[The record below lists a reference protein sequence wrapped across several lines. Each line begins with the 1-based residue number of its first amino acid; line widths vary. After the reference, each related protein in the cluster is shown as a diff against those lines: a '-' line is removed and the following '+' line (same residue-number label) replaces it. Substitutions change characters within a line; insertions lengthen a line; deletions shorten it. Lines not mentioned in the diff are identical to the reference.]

1 MLLRLLFVLV
11 AFLAIA
17 SLANAQQSYVWAG
30 KVVKVS
36 SQRASGKSP
45 YSPEKVL
52 GEPNAYPH
60 GEVSAEAWSPK
71 RENASEES
79 IEVSFKKSLR
89 PQQVAVVESANPGSV
104 SKIELVDTKGERYAV
119 YNNDNPGPLPVPF
132 RVLSVNF
139 PQTPYRV
146 VGVVVTMQTDRVE
159 GFNQIDAI
167 GIAET
172 KETFV
177 KRELATAKG
186 EVKFDSLL
194 INAGSA
200 VNTRYT
206 EIKPVISSDG
216 KTLFFAR
223 QGHPENI
230 GGRDD
235 PQDVWYAKLEDPVR
249 QTWSEARNLG
259 RPINNEG
266 PNGVASVSPDGNT
279 ILLINTYSADGV
291 LSPGGASLATRT
303 KTGWSAPVKLNILSY
318 YNNSKQNVD
327 YFLCNSG
334 KILLMSVQRDDGAG
348 DLDIYV
354 SFLQKFGVWSKP
366 LNLGKTINTGK
377 ADFAPFMAA
386 DEKTLYFASEGHKG
400 YGKSD
405 IFYSK
410 RLDDTWQSWSKPM
423 NLGPDVNTADWDA
436 YYTLSAAADHAYLV
450 SNRQG
455 TEKSRDILRIALVP
469 EFRPEPVIL
478 VTGKVLDARTKQ
490 PLQAKIIY
498 YSLVTGEELGVATT
512 NPEDGTYTIVLPSG
526 TSYGYLAEADGYI
539 AISENIDATDITDY
553 TEERRDLYMVPM
565 EVGQK
570 IKLNNIFFAQSKFY
584 LRESS
589 FSELN
594 RLVRIMNDYPNL
606 EILVEGHTDNQGNPK
621 LNLDLSVDR
630 VSEVKK
636 YLERKGIEPNRV
648 GTKGWGDTK
657 PIASNAQ
664 EETRRLN
671 RRVEFTITKK

>member
-1 MLLRLLFVLV
+1 MLPKLFSVLILV
-11 AFLAIA
+11 FLTIGAA
-17 SLANAQQSYVWAG
+17 HAQQDYVWAA

-36 SQRASGKSP
+36 SQQASGKSSYGP
-45 YSPEKVL
+45 DKVL
-52 GEPNAYPH
+52 GEPNANPP
-60 GEVSAEAWSPK
+60 GEVSAQAWSPK
-71 RENASEES
+71 REDASEEF

-89 PQQVAVVESANPGSV
+89 PQQVAVVENVNPGTISR
-104 SKIELVDTKGERYAV
+104 IELVDGKGERHAV
-119 YNNDNPGPLPVPF
+119 YANDTPGPLPVPF
-132 RVLSVNF
+132 RVLSVVF
-139 PQTPYRV
+139 PMTTYRV
-146 VGVVVTMQTDRVE
+146 VGVVVTMRTDKVD
-159 GFNQIDAI
+159 GVNQIDAI
-167 GIAET
+167 GVAET
-172 KETFV
+172 TESFV
-177 KRELATAKG
+177 KQDLKRKG
-186 EVKFDSLL
+186 GIRFDSVLVS
-194 INAGSA
+194 AGTT
-200 VNTRYT
+200 VNTRFT
-206 EIKPVISSDG
+206 ETKPVISSDG
-216 KTLFFAR
+216 RTLFFAR
-223 QGHPENI
+223 QGHPGNT
-230 GGRDD
+230 GGSSD
-235 PQDVWYAKLEDPVR
+235 PQDVWYARLQDPTK
-249 QTWSEARNLG
+249 QSWSEARNLG
-259 RPINNEG
+259 RPVNNDE

-279 ILLINTYSADGV
+279 ILVINAYNADGTV
-291 LSPGGASLATRT
+291 SPGGVSLSSRT
-303 KTGWSAPVKLNILSY
+303 KTGWSAPVKLNILNY

-334 KILLMSVQRDDGAG
+334 RVLLMSVQRDDGAG

-377 ADFAPFMAA
+377 ADFAPFVGA

-450 SNRQG
+450 SNRNG
-455 TEKSRDILRIALVP
+455 TENSRDIFRIALVP
-469 EFRPEPVIL
+469 AFRPEPVIL
-478 VTGKVLDARTKQ
+478 VTGRVLDARTKQ

-498 YSLVTGEELGVATT
+498 ESLVTGEELGVATT

-526 TSYGYLAEADGYI
+526 TSYGYLAEAKSYV
-539 AISENIDATDITDY
+539 AISENIDATETKEYIQV
-553 TEERRDLYMVPM
+553 RRDLYMVPM

-570 IKLNNIFFAQSKFY
+570 IKLNNVFFAQSKFY

-594 RLVRIMNDYPNL
+594 RLVRIMNDYPKL
-606 EILVEGHTDNQGNPK
+606 EILVEGHTDNQGSPK

-630 VSEVKK
+630 VNEVKK
-636 YLERKGIEPNRV
+636 YLVRKGIAENRIS
-648 GTKGWGDTK
+648 TKGWGDTK
-657 PIASNAQ
+657 PIASNEK

>member
-1 MLLRLLFVLV
+1 MLLRLLFALLV
-11 AFLAIA
+11 YFAVA
-17 SLANAQQSYVWAG
+17 SFAHAQQSYVWAG

-36 SQRASGKSP
+36 SQQATGKSP
-45 YSPEKVL
+45 FSPDKVL
-52 GEPNAYPH
+52 GEPNAYPL
-60 GEVSAEAWSPK
+60 GEVNAEAWSPK

-89 PQQVAVVESANPGSV
+89 PLQVAVVESANPGAV
-104 SKIELVDTKGERYAV
+104 SKIELVDTKGERHAV
-119 YNNDNPGPLPVPF
+119 YNNDAPGPLPVPF
-132 RVLSVNF
+132 RVLSVTF
-139 PQTPYRV
+139 PMTPYRV
-146 VGVVVTMQTDRVE
+146 VGVVVTLKPDRVE

-172 KETFV
+172 KEAFV
-177 KRELATAKG
+177 KRELVAAKG
-186 EVKFDSLL
+186 DVKFDSSLV
-194 INAGSA
+194 NAGPT

-223 QGHPENI
+223 QGHPENV
-230 GGRDD
+230 GGAKD
-235 PQDVWYAKLEDPVR
+235 PQDVWYAKLQDPHR

-259 RPINNEG
+259 RPINNED
-266 PNGVASVSPDGNT
+266 PNGVASVSADGNT
-279 ILLINTYSADGV
+279 ILLINTYNPDGTV
-291 LSPGGASLATRT
+291 SPEGASLASRT
-303 KTGWSAPVKLNILSY
+303 KTGWSTPVKLNILNY
-318 YNNSKQNVD
+318 YNHSKKNVD
-327 YFLCNSG
+327 YFLSNSG
-334 KILLMSVQRDDGAG
+334 KILLMAVQRDNGAG

-366 LNLGKTINTGK
+366 LSLGKTINTGK
-377 ADFAPFMAA
+377 ADFAPFLAA

-410 RLDDTWQSWSKPM
+410 RLDDTWQNWSKPM
-423 NLGPDVNTADWDA
+423 NLGPEVNTADWDA
-436 YYTLSAAADHAYLV
+436 YYTLSAAGDHAYLV

-455 TEKSRDILRIALVP
+455 TDKSRDIFRIALVP

-478 VTGKVLDARTKQ
+478 VTGRVLDARTKQ

-498 YSLVTGEELGVATT
+498 ESLVTGEELGVATT
-512 NPEDGTYTIVLPSG
+512 NPVDGTYTIVLPSG

-539 AISENIDATDITDY
+539 AISENIDATDIKEY

-594 RLVRIMNDYPNL
+594 RLVKIMNDYPNL

-636 YLERKGIEPNRV
+636 YLERKGIDARRIS
-648 GTKGWGDTK
+648 THGWGDTK
-657 PIASNAQ
+657 PVASNAQ
-664 EETRRLN
+664 EESRRLN

>member
-1 MLLRLLFVLV
+1 
-11 AFLAIA
+11 
-17 SLANAQQSYVWAG
+17 
-30 KVVKVS
+30 
-36 SQRASGKSP
+36 
-45 YSPEKVL
+45 
-52 GEPNAYPH
+52 
-60 GEVSAEAWSPK
+60 
-71 RENASEES
+71 
-79 IEVSFKKSLR
+79 
-89 PQQVAVVESANPGSV
+89 
-104 SKIELVDTKGERYAV
+104 
-119 YNNDNPGPLPVPF
+119 
-132 RVLSVNF
+132 
-139 PQTPYRV
+139 
-146 VGVVVTMQTDRVE
+146 
-159 GFNQIDAI
+159 
-167 GIAET
+167 
-172 KETFV
+172 V

-186 EVKFDSLL
+186 DVKFDSVLV
-194 INAGSA
+194 NAGA
-200 VNTRYT
+200 TVNTRYT
-206 EIKPVISSDG
+206 ETKPVISSDG

-223 QGHPENI
+223 QGHPENL
-230 GGRDD
+230 GGGKN
-235 PQDVWYAKLEDPVR
+235 PQDVWYAKLQDSVR

-259 RPINNEG
+259 RPINNED

-279 ILLINTYSADGV
+279 ILLINTYNDDGTV
-291 LSPGGASLATRT
+291 SPDGASQATRT
-303 KTGWSAPVKLNILSY
+303 KTGWSTPVKLNILNY
-318 YNNSKQNVD
+318 YNNSKKNVD
-327 YFLCNSG
+327 YFLSNSG
-334 KILLMSVQRDDGAG
+334 KILLMAVQRDDGLG
-348 DLDIYV
+348 DLDIYA

-377 ADFAPFMAA
+377 ADFAPFLAA

-410 RLDDTWQSWSKPM
+410 RLDDTWQNWSKPM
-423 NLGPDVNTADWDA
+423 NLGPEVNTADWDA

-455 TEKSRDILRIALVP
+455 TDKSRDIFRIALVP
-469 EFRPEPVIL
+469 EFRPEPVVL
-478 VTGKVLDARTKQ
+478 VTGKVWDARTNQ

-498 YSLVTGEELGVATT
+498 ESLITGEELGVATT

-539 AISENIDATDITDY
+539 AVSENIDATDIKEY
-553 TEERRDLYMVPM
+553 KEERRDLYLVPM

-606 EILVEGHTDNQGNPK
+606 EILVEGHTDNQGNPQ

-636 YLERKGIEPNRV
+636 YLERKGIDPNRV
-648 GTKGWGDTK
+648 TTHGWGDTK

-671 RRVEFTITKK
+671 RRVEFTVTKK